1 MDNTKGS
8 ALSFSKAQIVRAVTR
23 PVAPDCV
30 RTTPRIL
37 RFPFPIRFSPK
48 GRAASRFGYRPFHG
62 RDSDF
67 SGCFGCCPYTKKQ
80 RLIAL
85 LGLEL
90 KNYIFEA
97 TSNAPPC
104 IA

>member
-1 MDNTKGS
+1 MDNAKGS
-8 ALSFSKAQIVRAVTR
+8 SLSFSKAQITRTVTR
-23 PVAPDCV
+23 PIAPGCV

-37 RFPFPIRFSPK
+37 RFPFPIPFSPK
-48 GRAASRFGYRPFHG
+48 GRADSRFGHRPFLG
-62 RDSDF
+62 RVSDF
-67 SGCFGCCPYTKKQ
+67 TGLVLVLGANKKQ
-80 RLIAL
+80 RLVAL

-97 TSNAPPC
+97 TSKEPPC